1 MSIESIVP
9 MIPLV
14 ALITI
19 NMMVMGKVVGFIIS
33 WFFTV
38 LGCIMSYWI
47 FRKGLGKRFDMFTE
61 NKEKIKKY
69 RTVLRNI
76 PFSTLVLIIAMP
88 LTPAFIVN
96 IVCGLIKMDFKKYVI
111 ALMIGKIS
119 MVYCLG
125 FFGSSFVANIKNPV
139 MLVKIGII
147 MVIIYGGCYIIN
159 RFLKLD

>member
-1 MSIESIVP
+1 MEIMDFLEKLIEFVENSGIFGVIISCGLMSIESIVP

-61 NKEKIKKY
+61 NKEKIDRKS
-69 RTVLRNI
+69 V
-76 PFSTLVLIIAMP
+76 V
-88 LTPAFIVN
+88 
-96 IVCGLIKMDFKKYVI
+96 
-111 ALMIGKIS
+111 
-119 MVYCLG
+119 
-125 FFGSSFVANIKNPV
+125 
-139 MLVKIGII
+139 
-147 MVIIYGGCYIIN
+147 
-159 RFLKLD
+159 